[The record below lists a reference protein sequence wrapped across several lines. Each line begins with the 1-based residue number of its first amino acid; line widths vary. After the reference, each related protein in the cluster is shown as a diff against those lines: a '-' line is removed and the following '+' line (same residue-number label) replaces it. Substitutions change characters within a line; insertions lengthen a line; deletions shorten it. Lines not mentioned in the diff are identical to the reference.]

1 MPNTIRHKRGTAVP
15 TAGVLQTGEIA
26 INTTNGFAYTKTD
39 GGSVVQIGST
49 TDLSLYAPLASPAL
63 SGVPTAPTASVGTS
77 TTQLATTN
85 FVQSAVAGMSVTST
99 RTLISEVRNQTGAT
113 LTKGTAVY
121 ISGASGNKATVS
133 KAIANTEATSAFTF
147 GIVQNNIS
155 NNANG
160 YVVTS
165 GEITGVNTA
174 SYTDG
179 TLLYLSPTVA
189 GEFTATKPSA
199 PNHIVFIGIVTYAH
213 NNNGVIEVSLQNGY
227 QLDEL
232 HDVDAILPA
241 NDKEILAYTLSDQIW
256 RNRTASFLGLAE
268 LSGATFSGQV
278 NFGSASS
285 LKIST
290 SGYIISGDAG
300 AASDWRSYFSQDGV
314 YTVNG
319 NQSRGG
325 IYRTGTLAV
334 GSSVPASLANSTSFW
349 LGDTISGLSS
359 VKTLIGNGKFYANT
373 ADAGWVEP
381 YLSTASMA
389 GYAQLASSQTFT
401 QPQVISNAS
410 SASAPALRITNEA
423 TATTAHSLV
432 VEDAANPD
440 TTSFIVNN
448 VGSVGIGVNPATW
461 TATTSRK
468 LDVIGNVFVTG
479 QQTVTGNIS
488 ITNSGSSAA
497 LQIAQTGTGHALLV
511 EDTASPDSTSFIV
524 NGDGNIGVGVHQSTF
539 TATAKFGIYN
549 SSALPSVIISQT
561 GTGGGLNVTNTGTGT
576 ALTVTN
582 TGTNNS
588 LVVEDVTS
596 PDSDAFVINASGTVG
611 IGVATGWTPQEKLD
625 VNGYISCTTP
635 PIAPWVSS
643 SRVATT
649 GYVRSAV
656 IPEIIDGA
664 TYSPSSSI
672 TKWNS
677 LVRIDD
683 TATFSLQLPVEG
695 VGMELPIG
703 TQIVFLQVNTG
714 QIDFTPT
721 NVNVVM
727 SAGGRY
733 LTKEQ
738 YSVATAIKTGVD
750 EWLIAGDLVV
760 S

>member
-1 MPNTIRHKRGTAVP
+1 MPNTIRHKRGTVAP

-39 GGSVVQIGST
+39 VGSVVQIGST
-49 TDLSLYAPLASPAL
+49 TDLSGYAAL
-63 SGVPTAPTASVGTS
+63 
-77 TTQLATTN
+77 
-85 FVQSAVAGMSVTST
+85 
-99 RTLISEVRNQTGAT
+99 
-113 LTKGTAVY
+113 
-121 ISGASGNKATVS
+121 
-133 KAIANTEATSAFTF
+133 
-147 GIVQNNIS
+147 
-155 NNANG
+155 
-160 YVVTS
+160 
-165 GEITGVNTA
+165 
-174 SYTDG
+174 
-179 TLLYLSPTVA
+179 
-189 GEFTATKPSA
+189 
-199 PNHIVFIGIVTYAH
+199 
-213 NNNGVIEVSLQNGY
+213 
-227 QLDEL
+227 
-232 HDVDAILPA
+232 
-241 NDKEILAYTLSDQIW
+241 
-256 RNRTASFLGLAE
+256 
-268 LSGATFSGQV
+268 
-278 NFGSASS
+278 
-285 LKIST
+285 
-290 SGYIISGDAG
+290 
-300 AASDWRSYFSQDGV
+300 
-314 YTVNG
+314 
-319 NQSRGG
+319 
-325 IYRTGTLAV
+325 
-334 GSSVPASLANSTSFW
+334 NST
-349 LGDTISGLSS
+349 
-359 VKTLIGNGKFYANT
+359 
-373 ADAGWVEP
+373 
-381 YLSTASMA
+381 
-389 GYAQLASSQTFT
+389 QTFA
-401 QPQVISNAS
+401 QPQVISSPSGATL
-410 SASAPALRITNEA
+410 PALRITNDA
-423 TATTAHSLV
+423 SATTAHSLV

-448 VGSVGIGVNPATW
+448 IGSVGIGVSPATW
-461 TATTSRK
+461 NGTTSRK

-488 ITNSGSSAA
+488 ITHSGSAA
-497 LQIAQTGTGHALLV
+497 GLQIAQTGTGHALLI
-511 EDTASPDSTSFIV
+511 EDTASPDATSFIV

-549 SSALPSVIISQT
+549 SSALPSAIISQT

-611 IGVATGWTPQEKLD
+611 IGVSTGWTPQEKLD

-635 PIAPWVSS
+635 PIAPFVSS
-643 SRVATT
+643 SRVATA

-664 TYSPSSSI
+664 TYSPSSTI